1 MKITKRAGAASA
13 ALLICLVCVMV
24 FSGCGSRFDASG
36 YVLGVLDVTFQDE
49 TANALQTMKDVTEE
63 ELHSQHQERVQQFV
77 DDNITNE
84 LQMNEIKEAQFA
96 TLCEKIFA
104 SMKYSVGEAE
114 KTGRGQYQ
122 VPVEI
127 TPSDV
132 MVRFREALIKDAE
145 KIAANLEAG
154 NYKGTDEEISRQVLN
169 DIINH
174 AYELLDVSYSN
185 MKFGGSQTVI
195 LTIEAGKDKEYSIN
209 DEDMDNLIIK
219 ILRLDEIQ
227 G

>member
-1 MKITKRAGAASA
+1 MNITKKAGAASA
-13 ALLICLVCVMV
+13 ALLICLICAMLL
-24 FSGCGSRFDASG
+24 SGCGRQFDASG

-49 TANALQTMKDVTEE
+49 TQKALRTMKDVTED
-63 ELHSQHQERVQQFV
+63 ELHSRHRERVQQFV

-96 TLCEKIFA
+96 ALCEKIFA

-114 KTGRGQYQ
+114 KTGRRQYQ

-127 TPSDV
+127 IPSDV
-132 MVRFREALIKDAE
+132 MIRFREALLKDAE
-145 KIAANLEAG
+145 KIAGNLEAG
-154 NYKGTDEEISRQVLN
+154 KYKGTDEEISRQVLN

-174 AYELLDVSYSN
+174 AYELLDVSYTN
-185 MKFGGSQTVI
+185 MEFGESQTVI
-195 LTIEAGKDKEYSIN
+195 LTVEAGKDKEYSIN